1 MGDRRL
7 KRTFAAAAVLAG
19 LSCVPMPNAT
29 ADARATT
36 TNDAAVQVTTFR
48 STYYPGDD
56 ELVAP
61 TLVVPKGAG
70 LTLTNL
76 DAFAAHGLSSDA
88 VLPDGE
94 RLFTSGVLNF
104 RGSAPVT
111 GVETLPAGTY
121 PFHCAVH
128 EDNMHGT
135 LVVQ

>member
-19 LSCVPMPNAT
+19 LSFMPVPTP
-29 ADARATT
+29 ADAAPT
-36 TNDAAVQVTTFR
+36 VQVTTFR

-76 DAFAAHGLSSDA
+76 DAFAAHGLSSDE
-88 VLPDGE
+88 VLPNGE

-104 RGSAPVT
+104 RGSSAVI
-111 GVETLPAGTY
+111 GVEALPAGTY

-128 EDNMHGT
+128 EDNMHGN